1 MTLQVN
7 PQQERIHRMFPTVGG
22 QRGFK
27 CWTWSDWSI
36 GDLHLE
42 YGTLT
47 LESRGRAH
55 FSGVTYRTNLDGTDH
70 WWAGFSLE
78 TREGVRL
85 HVEPPR
91 AGIAMLE
98 GGRGVRYR
106 WSFDFS
112 YEPSNFARITRVVQ
126 NAAR

>member
-1 MTLQVN
+1 MATRSSCVSWFECS
-7 PQQERIHRMFPTVGG
+7 PRRP
-22 QRGFK
+22 R
-27 CWTWSDWSI
+27 
-36 GDLHLE
+36 
-42 YGTLT
+42 
-47 LESRGRAH
+47 RPA
-55 FSGVTYRTNLDGTDH
+55 DH

-91 AGIAMLE
+91 AGIAMPE